1 MSYEQLENLVRQQ
14 ADSQDQKQA
23 NSEYF
28 YDNEIQAQKAGKCN
42 GM

>member
-1 MSYEQLENLVRQQ
+1 MSYKQLENLVRQQ

-23 NSEYF
+23 DSEYF
-28 YDNEIQAQKAGKCN
+28 HDNKIQAQKTGKCN